1 MTLPE
6 ALQEARRRLGLTQAQ
21 MGERLGEHRV
31 TVAKRES
38 GAIGVP
44 AEVLA
49 RLAERVGIVLV
60 PNRRGWEI
68 LDPVEWVPT
77 NPDRDAPYRAAGPD
91 DGLPLI
97 GDGGA
102 GPPAAMLDHPEEW
115 VSVDRDLRHWVDAL
129 IRVDG
134 DSMAPLLQKGDLVG
148 LRRGGPYRPGDV
160 VAVMDLMDQDL
171 LIMIFWG
178 LYEDG
183 SLSLASYNPAYEP
196 ILYEVGTAEV
206 VGSIWGTWRGGPYRV
221 HPTPKGP

>member
-1 MTLPE
+1 MTIGAVLS
-6 ALQEARRRLGLTQAQ
+6 AIRRRRGLTQ
-21 MGERLGEHRV
+21 ERVASILGV
-31 TVAKRES
+31 TQAGVSGRE
-38 GAIGVP
+38 ADRTRTT
-44 AEVLA
+44 ADEVF
-49 RLAERVGIVLV
+49 RLAEATGLSVVIGPGGCRLLEAADSI
-60 PNRRGWEI
+60 
-68 LDPVEWVPT
+68 PT
-77 NPDRDAPYRAAGPD
+77 NPDRDAPYRAAGPG

-171 LIMIFWG
+171 LIKIFWG